1 MDLQARAE
9 PDVSAL
15 KRSVRTLRLIRQVG
29 GVSPLLSDE
38 PALRNHLIYS
48 SVLSGQQAGGRR
60 QYQKFQITNHND

>member
-29 GVSPLLSDE
+29 GVSLLLSDE
-38 PALRNHLIYS
+38 PALRNHPTYS
-48 SVLSGQQAGGRR
+48 WQEAG
-60 QYQKFQITNHND
+60 YPVEAVK